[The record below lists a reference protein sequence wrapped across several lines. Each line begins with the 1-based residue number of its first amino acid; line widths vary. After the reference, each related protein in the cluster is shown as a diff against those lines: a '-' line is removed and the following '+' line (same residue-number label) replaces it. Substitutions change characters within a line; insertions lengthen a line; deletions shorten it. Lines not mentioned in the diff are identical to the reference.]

1 MLGPKLSTLSSGGQA
16 MHKKLSFVL
25 SLLLSALS
33 IVAQQYI
40 PIVLV
45 HGVMSDD
52 YGMQPTEE
60 YIRKHMGDDVYI
72 KNIQLGFGEVTSL
85 TNVYYQA
92 EYLREA
98 IQTDPKLKDGFN
110 FVVHSQG
117 GLVSRYYLEKYNNPQ
132 VLTYISW
139 GSPQQGIF
147 GTPGTLDARFKWLDY
162 MEGYAHHIMYSWGFQ
177 RYVGFAGY
185 WHDSL
190 HYEKYLAKAS
200 FLPYV
205 NNEVDHDDAAL
216 FKKNICSLKNMIVVM
231 STKEEIVEPRE
242 SCHFGFYKP
251 GSKTEMMPLFDT
263 EMYKE
268 DTLGL
273 RTLYESG
280 RLHLRIADCTHSN
293 FQEDEKNFIENG
305 LEYLKADP
313 NNVPLNKDAVAQAQ
327 I

>member
-1 MLGPKLSTLSSGGQA
+1 MQ
-16 MHKKLSFVL
+16 KKLFFAFISLATLL
-25 SLLLSALS
+25 SLTAHNY
-33 IVAQQYI
+33 V

-45 HGVMSDD
+45 HGVLSDD
-52 YGMQPTEE
+52 HGMKPTEE
-60 YIRKHMGDDVYI
+60 YIRKYMGDEVYI
-72 KNIQLGFGEVTSL
+72 KNIQLGFGEATSL

-98 IQTDPKLKDGFN
+98 IQSDPKLKDGFN

-117 GLVSRYYLEKYNNPQ
+117 GLVSRYYLEKYNNPR

-139 GSPQQGIF
+139 GSPQQGVF
-147 GTPGTLDARFKWLDY
+147 GMPSTLDDRFKWLDY
-162 MEGYAHHIMYSWGFQ
+162 MEGYAHHILYSWGFQ

-190 HYEKYLAKAS
+190 HYEKYLAKAC
-200 FLPYV
+200 FLPYL

-216 FKKNICSLKNMIVVM
+216 FKKNVCSLKNMVLVM
-231 STKEEIVEPRE
+231 SSNENIVEPRE

-251 GSKTEMMPLFDT
+251 GSKTELETVFET
-263 EMYKE
+263 EIYHN

-273 RTLYESG
+273 KTLYETG
-280 RLHLRIADCTHSN
+280 RLHLRMADCTHEN
-293 FQEDEKNFIENG
+293 FQEDEKNFVENG

-313 NNVPLNKDAVAQAQ
+313 RQVPLNQEALQLAHATA
-327 I
+327 